1 MDIFTK
7 SVALEW
13 AKDNIRANAVAPG
26 PIWTPLFESFR
37 VCWRNN
43 YL

>member
-7 SVALEW
+7 NVALEW

-26 PIWTPLFESFR
+26 PIWTPLLESIR
-37 VCWRNN
+37 VCLR
-43 YL
+43 YEI